1 MEYEEEL
8 SIIVEEYPM
17 FDSEDNMSMGQN
29 VIINGERVRNNGST
43 LRSVLEHLGY
53 VVDISYH

>member
-17 FDSEDNMSMGQN
+17 FDSEDNVNMGQN
-29 VIINGERVRNNGST
+29 IIINGERVRNNGSM

>member
-8 SIIVEEYPM
+8 IIIVEEYPM

-29 VIINGERVRNNGST
+29 VIINGDRVRNNGSM

-53 VVDISYH
+53 VVEISYH